1 MSVVPF
7 VLMGAVVLMA
17 IFGDHGLVRRHELRE
32 RQVEIKQQVEQ
43 LQAENT
49 ELRRQIRLLDT
60 HRIGM
65 KRLAAEEL
73 LMAEAGSTIYRFDR
87 VGVHGVR

>member
-17 IFGDHGLVRRHELRE
+17 IFGDHGLVRRHELRQ
-32 RQVEIKQQVEQ
+32 RQVEIQQQVDTLRQ
-43 LQAENT
+43 ENA

-60 HRIGM
+60 HRIGLR
-65 KRLAAEEL
+65 RLAAEEL
-73 LMAEAGSTIYRFDR
+73 LMAGEGATIYRFGED
-87 VGVHGVR
+87 G